1 MYVCLSA
8 CLHVRIPNIRG
19 LNPHANIVVA
29 VARCRASTSWCSSDA
44 PPRRSRSNGHLINV
58 INVGGH
64 RGEHVR
70 QVWDLI
76 VLFKN
81 GICTFKIFY
90 MWFLYSKNWSKMV
103 LKPPTSLLKSPFAL
117 VQNYNCTYLRHIP
130 TLPSD
135 SFAARRWSAA
145 SPGPVLADEA
155 RNPGWRGGLEWTLEY
170 VIVCHKYNGHMDQTI
185 KNGSLATIKI
195 IKHRDFTIIKLDF
208 TMLPSKNDQ
217 TWGFSHHKAI
227 GPSKTLI
234 WP

>member
-1 MYVCLSA
+1 MYV

-44 PPRRSRSNGHLINV
+44 PPRRSRSNGH
-58 INVGGH
+58 

-70 QVWDLI
+70 QVRDLI
-76 VLFKN
+76 ILLKH

-103 LKPPTSLLKSPFAL
+103 LKPPTSLLKSQFAL

-155 RNPGWRGGLEWTLEY
+155 RNQGWRGGLEWTLEY
-170 VIVCHKYNGHMDQTI
+170 VIVCHRYYGHMDQNHQ
-185 KNGSLATIKI
+185 KRFL
-195 IKHRDFTIIKLDF
+195 
-208 TMLPSKNDQ
+208 
-217 TWGFSHHKAI
+217 SHH
-227 GPSKTLI
+227 
-234 WP
+234 